1 MRHNGTLA
9 KKRKY
14 VEIYFHIMAGENNF
28 LEILHI
34 TNLIAI
40 LKYRLNGLKHV
51 LCNIALYRKR
61 KS

>member
-1 MRHNGTLA
+1 
-9 KKRKY
+9 
-14 VEIYFHIMAGENNF
+14 MAGENNF
-28 LEILHI
+28 LEILRI

-51 LCNIALYRKR
+51 LCNISLYRKR

>member
-1 MRHNGTLA
+1 
-9 KKRKY
+9 
-14 VEIYFHIMAGENNF
+14 MARENNF
-28 LEILHI
+28 LQILRI

-51 LCNIALYRKR
+51 LRNIALYQKR